1 MTPTRP
7 RNLLAVGL
15 VVAVLANLVVR
26 LTYGSLPG
34 FPLLGGITLAVLGV
48 AEAIGGRA
56 LRARIRREPG
66 TTPVQPL
73 VAARAVLVAKASS
86 VAGAVVGG
94 AWLGLLVFTAPQAG
108 SIQAA
113 AGGHRGG
120 GRRAGLRA
128 GARRRG
134 AVAGALLSNAGRSRT
149 PRRVGSGAMT
159 QATGVFLTGGPT
171 AALPT
176 QQRQRRGVLAPVIG
190 LVALG
195 ICGLVVLGLVG
206 TSVGL
211 GGIVVGAL
219 CALLPGRPGGGRV
232 PVDRPLGA
240 RAAAPA
246 AHRVPVGRLLL
257 RARRADHQLQR
268 GAGRRRA
275 ARPGQRRRHRLHR
288 DRPDRRG
295 GPEGRVPRRP
305 AAVPPPR
312 VRRHHRRHR
321 LRRDRGG
328 GLRVHR
334 EHPLLR
340 PRVRRRGGRWAAA
353 CCSR

>member
-1 MTPTRP
+1 MATRRDGIANSPAVEIAGLTAVGRTTHRGWGVTPTRP
-7 RNLLAVGL
+7 RHLLAVGL

-34 FPLLGGITLAVLGV
+34 FPLFGGITLAVLGV

-94 AWLGLLVFTAPQAG
+94 AWLGCWSSPPRRPG

-113 AGGHRGG
+113 GADT
-120 GRRAGLRA
+120 AAAAVGLGCA
-128 GARRRG
+128 LVLVG
-134 AVAGALLSNAGRSRT
+134 GALWLEHCCRTPDDHRT
-149 PRRVGSGAMT
+149 PRPVGSGAMT
-159 QATGVFLTGGPT
+159 QATGVLPDRRPHRG
-171 AALPT
+171 AAHAATP
-176 QQRQRRGVLAPVIG
+176 APG
-190 LVALG
+190 RARSRHRAGRAGHLRA
-195 ICGLVVLGLVG
+195 
-206 TSVGL
+206 
-211 GGIVVGAL
+211 
-219 CALLPGRPGGGRV
+219 GRPGAGRHERGPGRHRGRGAVRAAARRPGRGRV

-240 RAAAPA
+240 RTAAAA

-275 ARPGQRRRHRLHR
+275 ARAG
-288 DRPDRRG
+288 
-295 GPEGRVPRRP
+295 
-305 AAVPPPR
+305 
-312 VRRHHRRHR
+312 
-321 LRRDRGG
+321 
-328 GLRVHR
+328 
-334 EHPLLR
+334 
-340 PRVRRRGGRWAAA
+340 AAA
-353 CCSR
+353 TSSAPP